1 MFLYFKIINIMTKTQ
16 LIEVIAKKLN
26 LSKKLA
32 ATFVDTFVDAVVMGV
47 KKEGD
52 VRIQGFGTFKVSK
65 RNARNGVNPRTR
77 AKIRIPAM
85 KLPAFK
91 AGAEFK
97 KAVR

>member
-1 MFLYFKIINIMTKTQ
+1 MTKTQ
-16 LIEVIAKKLN
+16 LIEEIAKKLKV
-26 LSKKLA
+26 SKRLA
-32 ATFVDTFVDAVVMGV
+32 NDAVAAFVNAVVAGV
-47 KKEGD
+47 KKDGE

-65 RNARNGVNPRTR
+65 RNARNGVNPRTG
-77 AKIRIPAM
+77 AKIKIPAM